1 MSHSLPPPPSSLL
14 RGWAISLMLK
24 FFTTYVVVC
33 LLVFVFQRSLI
44 YAPSRARS
52 LAAVEAPFGKGRC
65 HDMLCRTADGL
76 QLNGWLVLTDGRTA
90 QGPEVPAALADGTPV
105 VLYFGGN
112 GGHRLRRTRP
122 VATLASLGTHVMIFD
137 HRGYGENP
145 GQPSERHLAA
155 DARAVWNRLTQ
166 QLRVRPERIVIYGE
180 SLGGAVAVRLA
191 ADLCAEGQR
200 PGGLVVQS
208 TFSSLADAGSELYWF
223 LPVRWLLTDRYESI
237 RHIPHVTC
245 PILQIHGRQDQI
257 VPLELGQRLFA
268 AAPSESTSGL
278 PKRQVILDGVG
289 HNDVYSI
296 ASPQVAAAV
305 AEFLTALPKAKTETQ
320 PTR

>member
-1 MSHSLPPPPSSLL
+1 MSRSAPPPMSSLL
-14 RGWAISLMLK
+14 RGWVMSLAFK
-24 FFTTYVVVC
+24 FFTAYLVVC

-44 YAPSRARS
+44 YGPSRARS

-65 HDMLCRTADGL
+65 HDLQCRTADGI
-76 QLNGWLVLTDGRTA
+76 QLNGWLVLTDGTTA
-90 QGPEVPAALADGTPV
+90 HDAEVVRALTDGTPV

-122 VATLASLGTHVMIFD
+122 VATLASLGAHVVIFD

-145 GQPSERHLAA
+145 GQPSEQHLAD
-155 DARAVWNRLTQ
+155 DARAVWTRLTQ
-166 QLRVRPERIVIYGE
+166 QLGVQPERIVIYGE

-191 ADLCAEGQR
+191 ADLCAEGQS
-200 PGGLVVQS
+200 PGGLIVQS

-223 LPVRWLLTDRYESI
+223 LPVRWLLTDRYESVS
-237 RHIPHVTC
+237 RIPHVTC

-268 AAPSESTSGL
+268 AAPDESAGGV
-278 PKRQVILDGVG
+278 PKRQVVLEDVG
-289 HNDVYSI
+289 HNDVYST
-296 ASPQVAAAV
+296 AGPQVATVV
-305 AEFLTALPKAKTETQ
+305 AQFLATLPATEAE
-320 PTR
+320 PRSSK